1 MARNR
6 CHPEKI
12 LDHENTYFF
21 SGDARYRAL
30 KLCGWGTDESELKIF
45 LSKLEGKKQ
54 FARAAALAVFNLE
67 IRMALQILEKVNSE
81 EETLVAMGN
90 FDCGVFN

>member
-1 MARNR
+1 M
-6 CHPEKI
+6 
-12 LDHENTYFF
+12 
-21 SGDARYRAL
+21 
-30 KLCGWGTDESELKIF
+30 
-45 LSKLEGKKQ
+45 EGKKQ

-90 FDCGVFN
+90 FDCGVFNWKIQYSCGNISKYPYWNEVTLIGQNLSLKCL